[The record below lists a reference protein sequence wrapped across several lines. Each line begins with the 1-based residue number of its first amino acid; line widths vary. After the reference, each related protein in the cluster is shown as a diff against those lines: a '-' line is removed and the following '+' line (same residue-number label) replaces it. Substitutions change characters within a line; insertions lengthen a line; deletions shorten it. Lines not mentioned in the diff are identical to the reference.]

1 MDTDTLRV
9 FRKRLEARRREI
21 VEKWEA
27 TQQEVAEL
35 REGQTDPEIEESA
48 QADPLEYT
56 LEQVS
61 ENQLHEL
68 TQIDAAL
75 HRMDTGTYG
84 ECVECGEEISVE
96 RLEALPYALLDSDCA
111 LRREKQRWGALRTP
125 TL

>member
-1 MDTDTLRV
+1 
-9 FRKRLEARRREI
+9 
-21 VEKWEA
+21 VENWKT

-61 ENQLHEL
+61 QNQLHEL

-75 HRMDTGTYG
+75 RRMDTGTYG
-84 ECVECGEEISVE
+84 ECVECGEEISIE

-111 LRREKQRWGALRTP
+111 LRREKQRWGVLRTP